1 METTNRSIS
10 ASFPDA
16 IPYSQAAW
24 GLDTTVL
31 AYGTAFQL
39 QGQGAP
45 MAEGLPE
52 EAKGIREQRK
62 NDRDGNTLA
71 IVNSLRVHRAF
82 ARQNL
87 KPRFPT
93 NQIRA
98 LRARAS
104 GRLWGRG
111 RVYKA
116 SAVQLKSFGLGLARV
131 RLS

>member
-1 METTNRSIS
+1 
-10 ASFPDA
+10 
-16 IPYSQAAW
+16 
-24 GLDTTVL
+24 
-31 AYGTAFQL
+31 
-39 QGQGAP
+39 

-62 NDRDGNTLA
+62 NDKDGNTLA
-71 IVNSLRVHRAF
+71 IVNSLRVHSSF

-98 LRARAS
+98 LPPRAS
-104 GRLWGRG
+104 GRLWSRG

-131 RLS
+131 KLS